1 MYEFIRV
8 LGIILLCL
16 LGFCYPYIMNHICQ
30 KYLLSGRCYYDEREE
45 SKFNELGIN
54 YVRI

>member
-8 LGIILLCL
+8 LGIIMLCL

-30 KYLLSGRCYYDEREE
+30 KYLWSGRRYYDEHDE
-45 SKFNELGIN
+45 SNSNESEG
-54 YVRI
+54 

>member
-8 LGIILLCL
+8 LGIIMLCL

-30 KYLLSGRCYYDEREE
+30 KYLRSGVRYYDEREE
-45 SKFNELGIN
+45 SKFNELED
-54 YVRI
+54 